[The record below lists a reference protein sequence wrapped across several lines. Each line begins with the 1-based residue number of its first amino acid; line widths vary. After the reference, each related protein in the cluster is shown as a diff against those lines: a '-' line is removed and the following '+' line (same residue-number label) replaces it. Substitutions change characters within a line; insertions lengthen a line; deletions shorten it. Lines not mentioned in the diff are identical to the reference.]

1 MKAYGQ
7 VKTPPC
13 ILYLNTRCRG
23 KDFGR
28 TGVSMSLE
36 ICSDAV
42 ENVSMPLTGIEP
54 LALGKSQKPRESRY
68 FGQDLNSGLS
78 EYEVRVMNS

>member
-28 TGVSMSLE
+28 AIVRMSLE

-42 ENVSMPLTGIEP
+42 ENVSMALTRIEP
-54 LALGKSQKPRESRY
+54 LAFTKSQKPRESRY

-78 EYEVRVMNS
+78 KFEAAMLTS